1 MFSRTNWLSFVL
13 PKEKF
18 VLLFSLLEKN
28 LFFMRVEFECIQD
41 LGFELF
47 SLHYFYTPCLINDFF
62 SLTLPLVSVPHIE
75 GIT

>member
-1 MFSRTNWLSFVL
+1 
-13 PKEKF
+13 
-18 VLLFSLLEKN
+18 
-28 LFFMRVEFECIQD
+28 MRVEFECIQD